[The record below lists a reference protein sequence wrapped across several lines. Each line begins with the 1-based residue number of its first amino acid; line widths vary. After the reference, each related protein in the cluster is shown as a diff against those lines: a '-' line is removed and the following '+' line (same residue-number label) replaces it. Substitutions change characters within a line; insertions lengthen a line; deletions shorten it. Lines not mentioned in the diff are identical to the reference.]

1 MRAGPE
7 QAQPETI
14 GPLAQTGPGGLSS
27 CAIILFQSALRGFP
41 MDLYFLVGAI
51 LGSGLFIFTGR
62 EPARRLVKA
71 LQERRKR

>member
-1 MRAGPE
+1 
-7 QAQPETI
+7 
-14 GPLAQTGPGGLSS
+14 
-27 CAIILFQSALRGFP
+27 

-71 LQERRKR
+71 FQERRKR

>member
-1 MRAGPE
+1 
-7 QAQPETI
+7 
-14 GPLAQTGPGGLSS
+14 
-27 CAIILFQSALRGFP
+27 

-71 LQERRKR
+71 LQERRRR